1 MSRRRKTGPRWSAE
15 KRYEFI
21 EFRLYWTGRLNR
33 ADLMDAFSLS
43 SQQASKDINEYIEG
57 RKSNL
62 TYDKRER
69 CYRRGKNFRPRYYE
83 PDAAEFL
90 MQLRAVGDGL
100 VSQDQSWIM
109 TFPDYAGTP
118 VPARGVNA
126 GILRDVY
133 AALTGERALSV
144 VYQSLSRPDP
154 SERIIEPHALAFDG
168 FRWHARAF
176 CRNDKIFKDFLLS
189 RILEAGDVEE
199 READPADDLAWTE
212 EVVLE
217 IGPHP
222 DLSNAQR
229 MVFEMDYGMVDGIAQ
244 IPVRRALLY
253 YALKRLG
260 LDTDPAARRPQDQ
273 QIVLLNRDAIARL
286 TGGGVS

>member
-15 KRYEFI
+15 KRHQFI
-21 EFRLYWTGRLNR
+21 EFRLFWTGRLNR
-33 ADLMDAFSLS
+33 ADLMEAFSLS
-43 SQQASKDINEYIEG
+43 SQQASVDINEYLEG

-62 TYDKRER
+62 TYDRQAR

-83 PDAAEFL
+83 PDAAGFL
-90 MQLRAVGDGL
+90 TQLRAVEDGL
-100 VSQDQSWIM
+100 VSADQSWISVV
-109 TFPDYAGTP
+109 PDYAGTP
-118 VPARGVNA
+118 IPARGVNA
-126 GILRDVY
+126 EVLREVY
-133 AALTGERALSV
+133 TALIEQRSLSII
-144 VYQSLSRPDP
+144 YQSLSHPEPTKRV
-154 SERIIEPHALAFDG
+154 IEPHALAFDG

-176 CRNDKIFKDFLLS
+176 CRNDRVFKDFLLS
-189 RILEAGDVEE
+189 RILQVEDKSD
-199 READPADDLAWTE
+199 RESDPADDCAWTN

-222 DLSNAQR
+222 ELSEMQR
-229 MVFEMDYGMVDGIAQ
+229 RVFEMDYGMTGGVAK

-273 QIVLLNRDAIARL
+273 QIVLLNRDDVVGSA
-286 TGGGVS
+286 G